1 MPRQDSPQAPP
12 RFFEI
17 ANARAMGPPVQVLQ
31 GGSRLQ
37 AARNKLLTIVL
48 FEGGSVLGLP
58 DDPKPFGFRYDEV
71 DRFTQHAVRKYVNG
85 SYRGTDI
92 TCWVG
97 LNDGRTHR
105 IGGQTTRSERHI
117 IEDFIQYIDPRITT
131 AQLPRMQ
138 SALRQ
143 RQPVAFGDYTMDLDG
158 LRLAYGFGKKKEKRL
173 TWPDTQEVTIKAGAV
188 QVKARGKRFTW
199 ATVNVESVPNLTA
212 FMTLVRAATS
222 G

>member
-1 MPRQDSPQAPP
+1 MPRQENPQAPQQ
-12 RFFEI
+12 FLDL
-17 ANARAMGPPVQVLQ
+17 AQAREMGRPVQVLQ

-37 AARNKLLTIVL
+37 ATRNKLLTISL
-48 FEGGSVLGLP
+48 FESGSVLGLP
-58 DDPKPFGFRYDEV
+58 DDAKPFDFRYDEV

-85 SYRGTDI
+85 GYRGTDF
-92 TCWVG
+92 TCWIA
-97 LNDGRTHR
+97 LFDGRTHR
-105 IGGQTTRSERHI
+105 IGGQTTPSERHI
-117 IEDFIQYIDPRITT
+117 VEDFIQYIDPRITM

-143 RQPVAFGDYTMDLDG
+143 GQPVEFGDYAMEPDG
-158 LRLAYGFGKKKEKRL
+158 LRLAYGFGKKKAKTL
-173 TWPDTQEVTIKAGAV
+173 TWPDVQEVTIKAGAV